1 MLGGQNGGDALA
13 QVWIFFVGPLAG
25 AAIAALVYKLLHKEE
40 KAEEPKA
47 E

>member
-1 MLGGQNGGDALA
+1 MLFRSDAKALSE
-13 QVWIFFVGPLAG
+13 VWIFIIGPLAG
-25 AAIAALVYKLLHKEE
+25 AALAALIYKLLHKEE